1 MILAGGLMEQE
12 KPYGWP
18 VIPQNTPK
26 RRTWTLDDPHTWDAD
41 ESDEE
46 GQ

>member
-1 MILAGGLMEQE
+1 MPEE

-26 RRTWTLDDPHTWDAD
+26 RRTWTLEDPDTWEA
-41 ESDEE
+41 EE
-46 GQ
+46 EAEEQ

>member
-1 MILAGGLMEQE
+1 MPEE

-26 RRTWTLDDPHTWDAD
+26 RRTWTLEDPDTWEA
-41 ESDEE
+41 EEEDEE
-46 GQ
+46 Q